1 MSHIENI
8 TRNEEGYALVVA
20 LMIMA
25 ILSLIGVF
33 GINTSIIEQQ
43 IAGNEWNAKRTF
55 YHADGGASLGSEL
68 LEQSFACAEG
78 FNGGIGSQAVI
89 ENTVLVREREIHPD
103 EFNNLRLWI
112 NPKLNSDDIRDFIAD
127 PDIFDAAF
135 PSNAGG
141 DLPGFDVGYLYFG
154 GETRILPGGALQMA
168 AGYEGKGKSAG
179 QGGSAKEF
187 DIYSQF
193 LGPKRSESIIVTGW
207 RHLIGSEG
215 NCLY

>member
-1 MSHIENI
+1 MNHVENM

-55 YHADGGASLGSEL
+55 YRADGGVSLGSEL
-68 LEQSFACAEG
+68 LEQNIACATG
-78 FNGGIGSQAVI
+78 FLKGPEIVNGIYAKNLSLYTNSMFASDFNPDPIDADALYPWDGSDSEPA
-89 ENTVLVREREIHPD
+89 
-103 EFNNLRLWI
+103 
-112 NPKLNSDDIRDFIAD
+112 
-127 PDIFDAAF
+127 
-135 PSNAGG
+135 
-141 DLPGFDVGYLYFG
+141 FDVGYLYYG
-154 GETRILPGGALQMA
+154 GQVRVLAGGALQMA
-168 AGYEGKGKSAG
+168 AGYEGKGKSAA
-179 QGGSAKEF
+179 QGGTAREY

-193 LGPKRSESIIVTGW
+193 IGPKQSETIIVAGW

-215 NCLY
+215 ACIY